1 MIPRAGSDHHMREA
15 VANGGI
21 LGVRGRPKGFVRRI
35 VSAGVV
41 SSWQRALC
49 RSDELLKELPEFRI
63 LLEKLS
69 AVVSIRA
76 LCAMIGVAFAIAID
90 GDHIRIL
97 FSGLGWSYIMVR
109 RSTELREEIGRRE
122 QAEAEVVRLSSRDS
136 LTGLPNRRAFAET
149 LATAFDG
156 LAADDC
162 LAILLL
168 DLDEFKSVNDAYGY
182 PLGDLVLANIGE
194 RLKEATGST
203 ATLARLG
210 GDEFAVLLPT
220 GASEQNAQRESERIL
235 GAVAQPLCLQNH
247 SIVLGVSIGIALAP
261 KDATDPISLMRAA
274 EVAMYR
280 AKKAGKGISSFFE
293 TAKDADPQE
302 RMELKSELRAAID
315 NGELVPYYQPLVD
328 LRRQQVSGFEVLARW
343 HHPRRGILTPNKFI
357 LIVEDLKLGSELTL
371 ALLRQACIDV
381 AAWPS
386 LFKIAINVSPLQ
398 LCGRDIAAEMT
409 TIVRAAGLEPSR
421 FEVEITEGT
430 LIEDLP
436 AARRMVKS
444 LHDFG
449 MTTALDDFGTGFSS
463 LFHLREL
470 QFDRIKIDQS
480 FVTTVAT
487 DLRAADYVKAIIMLA
502 ENLHVAVTAEGIE
515 TPEVLSRLVALGCT
529 SGQGYLFADPL
540 PADQVS
546 LALQPES
553 GPWSDP
559 ARLPRLAGRRRGR
572 TG

>member
-1 MIPRAGSDHHMREA
+1 VISRAGNDHQTTREA
-15 VANGGI
+15 VLNGGSP
-21 LGVRGRPKGFVRRI
+21 GVAGRPTGFVRRI
-35 VSAGVV
+35 ASAGVM
-41 SSWQRALC
+41 SAWQRALC
-49 RSDELLKELPEFRI
+49 RSDELLRRLPAFRVVC
-63 LLEKLS
+63 EKLS

-76 LCAMIGVAFAIAID
+76 LCAMIGVGFAIAID
-90 GDHIRIL
+90 GDNLRIL

-109 RSTELREEIGRRE
+109 RSTELREEIGRRV
-122 QAEAEVVRLSSRDS
+122 QAEAEVARLSSRDP

-156 LAADDC
+156 LAADDS
-162 LAILLL
+162 LAILFL
-168 DLDEFKSVNDAYGY
+168 DLDEFKSVNDAYGH
-182 PLGDLVLANIGE
+182 PLGDLVLANIAE
-194 RLKEATGST
+194 RLAEETGSA

-210 GDEFAVLLPT
+210 GDEFVVLLPS

-235 GAVAQPLCLQNH
+235 GAVAEPIHLQNH
-247 SIVLGVSIGIALAP
+247 SIVLGASIGIALAP
-261 KDATDPISLMRAA
+261 KDAADPISLMCAA
-274 EVAMYR
+274 EGAMYR
-280 AKKAGKGISSFFE
+280 AKKAGKGISRFFK
-293 TAKDADPQE
+293 TAKDADPRE

-315 NGELVPYYQPLVD
+315 NGELVPYYQTLVD

-343 HHPRRGILTPNKFI
+343 HHPRRGILTPDKFI
-357 LIVEDLKLGSELTL
+357 PIVEDLKLGSELTL
-371 ALLRQACIDV
+371 ALLRRACIDV

-386 LFKIAINVSPLQ
+386 RFKIAINVSPLQ
-398 LCGRDIAAEMT
+398 LRGRDIAAEMT
-409 TIVRAAGLEPSR
+409 TIVRAAGLEASR

-470 QFDRIKIDQS
+470 QFDRIKIDQA
-480 FVTTVAT
+480 FVSTVAT

-515 TPEVLSRLVALGCT
+515 TPEVLSQLVALGCT
-529 SGQGYLFADPL
+529 WGQGYLFADPL

-546 LALQPES
+546 LSLHTPVSEELV
-553 GPWSDP
+553 
-559 ARLPRLAGRRRGR
+559 RI
-572 TG
+572 

>member
-1 MIPRAGSDHHMREA
+1 VISQASGDHQAREA

-21 LGVRGRPKGFVRRI
+21 LGVPGRPKGFVRRI
-35 VSAGVV
+35 ASTGVV
-41 SSWQRALC
+41 SAWQRALC
-49 RSDELLKELPEFRI
+49 RSDELLRRLPAFRS
-63 LLEKLS
+63 LGERLS
-69 AVVSIRA
+69 AIVSIRA

-90 GDHIRIL
+90 GDHIRTL

-122 QAEAEVVRLSSRDS
+122 RAEAEVARLASRDV
-136 LTGLPNRRAFAET
+136 LTGLPNRSAFAEA
-149 LATAFDG
+149 LATTFDG
-156 LAADDC
+156 LAADDN
-162 LAILLL
+162 LAILFL
-168 DLDEFKSVNDAYGY
+168 DLDEFKSVNDAYGH
-182 PLGDLVLANIGE
+182 PLGDLVLANIAE
-194 RLKEATGST
+194 RLEQATGS
-203 ATLARLG
+203 AAILARLG

-220 GASEQNAQRESERIL
+220 GASEQNAERASERIL
-235 GAVAQPLCLQNH
+235 GAVAEPLLLQNH
-247 SIVLGVSIGIALAP
+247 SIVLGASIGIALAP
-261 KDATDPISLMRAA
+261 KHATDPISLMRAA

-280 AKKAGKGISSFFE
+280 AKKAGKGISRFFE
-293 TAKDADPQE
+293 TATDADPQE

-315 NGELVPYYQPLVD
+315 NGELVPYYQALVD

-343 HHPRRGILTPNKFI
+343 RHPRRGILTPDKFI
-357 LIVEDLKLGSELTL
+357 PIVEDLRLGSELTL

-381 AAWPS
+381 ATWS
-386 LFKIAINVSPLQ
+386 SRLRIAINVSPLQ
-398 LCGRDIAAEMT
+398 LRDRDIAAEMT
-409 TIVRAAGLEPSR
+409 TMVRTAGLEPSR

-480 FVTTVAT
+480 FISTVAT

-502 ENLHVAVTAEGIE
+502 EYLHVAVTAEGIE
-515 TPEVLSRLVALGCT
+515 TPEVLARLVALGCT

-540 PADQVS
+540 PADRVS
-546 LALQPES
+546 LALHTPVSEE
-553 GPWSDP
+553 
-559 ARLPRLAGRRRGR
+559 LVLI
-572 TG
+572 